1 MGEKIRIV
9 HSADWHLGV
18 MSGPRVANEL
28 PLMFKSV
35 LDAANELANFV
46 EENNVDLVILSGD
59 ILNRGN
65 PAPLVLNS
73 LSEILKKIIDTGAK
87 VVFLIGNHEVP
98 GWGEHP
104 LKIYEILGIEDIIVA
119 DDATVYNLE
128 LKNTEMQ
135 IATIPYNTLHNIQF
149 EDIVAE
155 LSKEIN
161 PLNPSILVTHIFVR
175 NARLS
180 GSDHKLSLYEYEP
193 QTYPDIFL
201 KLPFDYVALGHIH
214 KYQKILARPIV
225 IYPGSIQRMNFSEA
239 MDEKGFIYAEFGWK
253 KSRWNIEWRF
263 QPVDTLRY
271 RTIDIDIRYQE
282 NPTLIIMKKIESY
295 KLLNEMVRIK
305 ITRTQRD
312 LKPNIKVIRKRITD
326 MGALYCKI
334 DYNTVT
340 ETLERHADSKVGIE
354 KGDSISRLHDYI
366 TKKRPDLIPE
376 REELINVAKDI
387 LKSISRK

>member
-1 MGEKIRIV
+1 MDEKIRIV

-73 LSEILKKIIDTGAK
+73 LSKILKKIVDTGAK

-135 IATIPYNTLHNIQF
+135 IATIPYNTLHNKQF
-149 EDIVAE
+149 EDIVSE

-180 GSDHKLSLYEYEP
+180 GSDLNLLPDEP
-193 QTYPDIFL
+193 HTYSDIFL

-214 KYQKILARPIV
+214 KFQKILARPIV

-239 MDEKGFIYAEFGWK
+239 MDEKGFIYAEFSWK

-263 QPVDTLRY
+263 QPVDTLRF
-271 RTIDIDIRYQE
+271 RTIDIDIRNQE

-340 ETLERHADSKVGIE
+340 ETLEKHVDSKVGIE

-376 REELINVAKDI
+376 RNELINIAKDI